1 MSEAVTV
8 NKTEK
13 EMLDF
18 MEIKNKIIH
27 MEKDITD
34 LKEKTNKHDY
44 QIETINEKLGDI
56 FENTKWIK
64 RAITTAVITALCTGV
79 IGGSVA
85 IIFNVFSK

>member
-1 MSEAVTV
+1 MEAKQVDISDKDYSSFNTR
-8 NKTEK
+8 
-13 EMLDF
+13 LSL
-18 MEIKNKIIH
+18 
-27 MEKDITD
+27 MEKDISD

-79 IGGSVA
+79 IGGSIA

>member
-1 MSEAVTV
+1 MEAKQVDISDKDYSSFNTR
-8 NKTEK
+8 
-13 EMLDF
+13 LSL
-18 MEIKNKIIH
+18 
-27 MEKDITD
+27 MEKDISD

-79 IGGSVA
+79 IGGSIA
-85 IIFNVFSK
+85 IIFNVFSS